1 MPAPKLPSR
10 AAPLA
15 TLALVGLA
23 LAGLVAIASRTRG
36 ASVARPHTM
45 GADGLPALIPPPGS
59 PRPSEAEWAAVTREI
74 RVDGVP
80 PLPCESKMLR
90 EWLRVSCTP
99 AGGFFPKFVA
109 TLTSSGHD
117 EQVGMEG
124 EAAKLVVQVVRGARY
139 QGRVVY
145 ATQRMPAVFS
155 LVVEWPARQTRPTI
169 TFRDEVI
176 DP

>member
-1 MPAPKLPSR
+1 M
-10 AAPLA
+10 
-15 TLALVGLA
+15 LALLGLA
-23 LAGLVAIASRTRG
+23 VAGLVAVADRTPG
-36 ASVARPHTM
+36 ASAARPYTM
-45 GADGLPALIPPPGS
+45 AADGLPTLIPPPSS
-59 PRPSEAEWAAVTREI
+59 PRPTETEWGAVTREI

-80 PLPCESKMLR
+80 PLPCEAKMLR
-90 EWLRVSCTP
+90 EWLRVDCTP
-99 AGGFFPKFVA
+99 SGGFFPKFVA

-124 EAAKLVVQVVRGARY
+124 SAARLVVQVIQGATY

-155 LVVEWPARQTRPTI
+155 VLVEWPARQARPTI